1 MDNRQL
7 RYFVTIVDAGSLSRA
22 SKRLHVAQP
31 ALSQQLAKLEDQVG
45 KPLLIRSSKGVEP
58 TENGLALYHHARLI
72 LRQLEQALSIA
83 RSESAAMQGMV
94 TIGLPATTVATIGL
108 EIVRRV
114 RRKYPGVLL
123 NVVEAMSGHIQHM
136 VRQNELD
143 LAVLFT
149 GDASDEL
156 TVEPILVEELFLISS
171 GDSPFVPEGRE
182 HVTVREAA
190 AMPLILPTSVHG
202 LRKRIEQ
209 AFESRALKANVV
221 AEIDSLSLLMD
232 CVGENIGVTIKPA
245 GAILQEK
252 SRGRSWRRF
261 SFSDAQLRRSN
272 YLYSLPPERLSPA
285 AALVVGELK
294 ATVRDLVEDSNVTG
308 FEAAPVEER
317 VPAGT
322 LV

>member
-1 MDNRQL
+1 MRAMDIRQL
-7 RYFVTIVDAGSLSRA
+7 RYFTAIVDAGSLSRA
-22 SKRLHVAQP
+22 SKRLHIAQP

-45 KPLLIRSSKGVEP
+45 KPLLHRSSKGVEP

-72 LRQLEQALSIA
+72 IRQLDQALSIA

-94 TIGLPATTVATIGL
+94 SIGLPATTVATIGL

-136 VRQNELD
+136 VSRNELD
-143 LAVLFT
+143 LAILFN
-149 GDASDEL
+149 GDAVEDL
-156 TVEPILVEELFLISS
+156 TVEPILVEELFLIAAA
-171 GDSPFVPEGRE
+171 DSPFAPAGRE
-182 HVTVREAA
+182 TVTVREAA
-190 AMPLILPTSVHG
+190 AMPLILPTSAHG
-202 LRKRIEQ
+202 LRKRIEL

-245 GAILQEK
+245 GAILMEK
-252 SRGRSWRRF
+252 ARGRRWRRL

-285 AALVVGELK
+285 ATLVIEELR
-294 ATVRDLVEDSNVTG
+294 ATVRDLVADPAISG
-308 FEAAPVEER
+308 FEPAPAMAE
-317 VPAGT
+317 AFA
-322 LV
+322 